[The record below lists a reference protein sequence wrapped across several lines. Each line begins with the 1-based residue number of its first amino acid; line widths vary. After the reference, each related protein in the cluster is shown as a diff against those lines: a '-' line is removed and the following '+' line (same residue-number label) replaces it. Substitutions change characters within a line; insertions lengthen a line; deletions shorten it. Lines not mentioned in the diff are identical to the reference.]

1 MNTHCAELSSCTTT
15 FIQYFKR
22 GQINLSLI
30 SKHDEMNTINIVIN
44 SCDIKFSRDSF
55 RISSIFFQ
63 WNQLFY
69 TTIVTIR
76 SLRRS
81 ELTYWTL
88 ANRLQ
93 TRRNDRNSL
102 LVMKTV
108 ICYAKIKSTSTVEW
122 SLTFQAEFLTFKP
135 QDRG

>member
-1 MNTHCAELSSCTTT
+1 MSRNEHALCRIIIVHHNIYPIFQKGPNQFVSS
-15 FIQYFKR
+15 
-22 GQINLSLI
+22 I

-88 ANRLQ
+88 ANRL
-93 TRRNDRNSL
+93 
-102 LVMKTV
+102 
-108 ICYAKIKSTSTVEW
+108 
-122 SLTFQAEFLTFKP
+122 
-135 QDRG
+135 